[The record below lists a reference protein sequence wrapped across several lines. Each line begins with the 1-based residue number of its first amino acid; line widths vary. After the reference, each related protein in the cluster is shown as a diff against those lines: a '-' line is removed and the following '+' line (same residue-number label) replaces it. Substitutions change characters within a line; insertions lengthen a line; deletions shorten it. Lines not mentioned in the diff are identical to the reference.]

1 MTRLPD
7 ELKSELMQII
17 YQLDSLCAP
26 SHTLYDPPSV
36 ESVILLGRRLAP
48 SSVPP
53 LFMRFNGESGP
64 LEPLPSRYHIPFPT
78 LEDLRFSVL
87 NFPGPNPALK
97 KLEEDEYADE
107 F

>member
-1 MTRLPD
+1 
-7 ELKSELMQII
+7 
-17 YQLDSLCAP
+17 
-26 SHTLYDPPSV
+26 
-36 ESVILLGRRLAP
+36 
-48 SSVPP
+48 
-53 LFMRFNGESGP
+53 MRFNGESGP